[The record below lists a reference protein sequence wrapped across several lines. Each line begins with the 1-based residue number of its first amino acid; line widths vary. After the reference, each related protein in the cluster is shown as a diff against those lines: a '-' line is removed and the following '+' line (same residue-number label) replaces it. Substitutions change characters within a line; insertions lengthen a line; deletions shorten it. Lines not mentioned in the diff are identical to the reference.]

1 MPKCNYL
8 AEEYYQKI
16 NSEVNLVSSYLE
28 DKIIKEIIIKCRLK
42 PYQYN
47 AQFGRKLILRRHWVD
62 EFGNSLLLEGNKIKI
77 IENNLSINQEEI
89 KNTDLYQGLEIDKIA
104 KISKL
109 AHLYYGKDEDALE
122 DCLIVTFLGID
133 NYLRT
138 FCWYQ
143 FEWQRFS
150 PLSLGIKNL
159 KKIIENED
167 IKLFKKINS
176 SETVIYPCLKKEEW
190 ILSLPMHKFFWEE
203 TELTKKQLYFLGDE
217 HK

>member
-28 DKIIKEIIIKCRLK
+28 DKSIKDIFIKCRLK

-47 AQFGRKLILRRHWVD
+47 TQFGRKLTLRRHWVD
-62 EFGNSLLLEGNKIKI
+62 EFGNSLLIEGKEIKI
-77 IENNLSINQEEI
+77 IENNLSIDEKEV
-89 KNTDLYQGLEIDKIA
+89 KNTDLYYGLNIEKIFR
-104 KISKL
+104 ISKL
-109 AHLYYGKDEDALE
+109 AHLYYGKDEDASQ
-122 DCLIVTFLGID
+122 DCLAITFLGID

-159 KKIIENED
+159 KKIIESQD
-167 IKLFKKINS
+167 IKIFKEINGDDR
-176 SETVIYPCLKKEEW
+176 VIYPCAKKEEW
-190 ILSLPMHKFFWEE
+190 ILSLPAHKLFWEE
-203 TELTKKQLYFLGDE
+203 TKLTKEQLYFLGD
-217 HK
+217 